1 MAYMKDCKSTQ
12 TDASINDDDDQST
25 INLATQWNSKNI
37 TESHEIIKEIAGKAK
52 AKLGEL
58 INIKLESHEFVIP
71 LFCIVH
77 AAIVNHV
84 RLKRIDSGDSDYS
97 LNIAGLY
104 TIGCELTEDGDEE
117 IYYLPSISMKLKFKN
132 DKLATGSNEG

>member
-1 MAYMKDCKSTQ
+1 M
-12 TDASINDDDDQST
+12 
-25 INLATQWNSKNI
+25 
-37 TESHEIIKEIAGKAK
+37 
-52 AKLGEL
+52 
-58 INIKLESHEFVIP
+58 
-71 LFCIVH
+71 H